1 MLISVNRLTELVE
14 AILRHGSGNAEAATS
29 VAQHLVEANL
39 CGHDSHG
46 VGVIPLY
53 MEGIETGQLVAD
65 AKSEVVQ
72 DKGPF
77 LQIDGNRGFGQVV
90 ARQAMEMAIERAK
103 KSHFAV
109 LSLRNSFHIGR
120 IGAWGTMAAEAGFI
134 SMHYVNV
141 LSPNSIVAPFGGT
154 EARFATNPYCTAIPA
169 SDRHPMFLFDMASST
184 IAMGKARVAY
194 NKGVEVPDNSLIDH
208 EGNPTNDPAVMFEEP
223 IGALRTMG
231 LHKGFGMALISDILG
246 GSFSGGGAFLPERI
260 VPSRVVNNM
269 LAILIDPDVFGGADT
284 FFSDID
290 NYTDWVKSSPPAPGV
305 DEVMFPGDPER
316 KSRAEREANGIPVD
330 DTTWAQLLDSAKAVG
345 IADDEVGK
353 ILNA

>member
-1 MLISVNRLTELVE
+1 MLISAKRLTEFVE
-14 AILRHGSGNAEAATS
+14 AIISKGSGNPQAA
-29 VAQHLVEANL
+29 AQVSRHLVEANL

-53 MEGIETGQLVAD
+53 LEAIQEGQLHTD
-65 AKSEVVQ
+65 AKLEVVQ

-77 LQIDGNRGFGQVV
+77 LQVDGNRGFGQVI
-90 ARQAMEMAIERAK
+90 ARQAMELAIEKARTN
-103 KSHFAV
+103 HIAV

-169 SDRHPMFLFDMASST
+169 TDRHPMFLFDMATST

-194 NKGVEVPDNSLIDH
+194 NKGVEVPDNSLVDH

-231 LHKGFGMALISDILG
+231 QHKGFGMALICDILA

-269 LAILIDPDVFGGADT
+269 LAILIDPNVFGGAEN
-284 FFSDID
+284 FFGDID
-290 NYTDWVKSSPPAPGV
+290 NYADWVKSSPPATGV

-316 KSRAEREANGIPVD
+316 KSRADREANGVPID
-330 DTTWAQLLDSAKAVG
+330 DNTWAQLLAWAEAVG
-345 IADDEVGK
+345 IEDGEVSRMIG
-353 ILNA
+353 